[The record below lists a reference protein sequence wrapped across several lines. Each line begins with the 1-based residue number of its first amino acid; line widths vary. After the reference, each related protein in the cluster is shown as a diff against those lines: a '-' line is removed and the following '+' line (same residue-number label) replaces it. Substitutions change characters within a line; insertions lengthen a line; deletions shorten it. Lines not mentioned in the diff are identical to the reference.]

1 MEFFRGI
8 YTMTDATQV
17 LKKTTKNFVQ
27 KTTFKAFIESG
38 NYLIDEVKRRS
49 EKNAKYFFTPDTMR
63 FFSSRVLE
71 LAWQKGGS
79 NDPSYKIKDIYFIT
93 SEADSSIYKHQG
105 SNRAFTVRK
114 STSDGSIETIGKFQ
128 EHATKRDAQKA
139 IHEIVKGD
147 LKI

>member
-8 YTMTDATQV
+8 YPMTDATQV

-71 LAWQKGGS
+71 LAWK
-79 NDPSYKIKDIYFIT
+79 KDDEIYFIT

-128 EHATKRDAQKA
+128 EHATKRYAQKA
-139 IHEIVKGD
+139 IYEIVKGD